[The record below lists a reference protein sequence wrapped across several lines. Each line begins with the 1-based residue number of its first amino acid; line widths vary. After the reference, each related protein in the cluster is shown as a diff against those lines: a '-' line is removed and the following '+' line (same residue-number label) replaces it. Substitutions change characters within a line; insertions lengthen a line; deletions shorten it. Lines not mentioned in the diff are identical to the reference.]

1 MAVQWLR
8 LPMHGVWVQ
17 SLVEELRSDIPG
29 SQKTKTEKRSSIVT
43 NLVKTLKMAHIK
55 KKILKEKGKQTK
67 ISINILTYISTSG
80 VSWVHLCV
88 LE

>member
-1 MAVQWLR
+1 MFPIQ
-8 LPMHGVWVQ
+8 GVWVQ
-17 SLVEELRSDIPG
+17 SLVEELRSHIPG

-43 NLVKTLKMAHIK
+43 NLVKTLKMAHIKKK